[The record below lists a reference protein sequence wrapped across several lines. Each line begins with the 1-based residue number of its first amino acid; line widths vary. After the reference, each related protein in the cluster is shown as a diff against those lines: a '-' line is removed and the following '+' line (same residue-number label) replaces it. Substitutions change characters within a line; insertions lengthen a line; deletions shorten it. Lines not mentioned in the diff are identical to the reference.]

1 MARSSDRVRCE
12 GEEKIGMTKLQEF
25 ILSISNQKDEMSGLP
40 AMTADEKRVI
50 DNLKKAVEEAIKVF
64 SKYE

>member
-12 GEEKIGMTKLQEF
+12 GVEKIGMTKLQEF

-40 AMTADEKRVI
+40 AYSGMTADAKR
-50 DNLKKAVEEAIKVF
+50 LSKKPLRF
-64 SKYE
+64 SQSMNKE